1 MAKGNI
7 RKKGGNPPI
16 NPHGA
21 GWPTGHGGGKGPSGG
36 GRGGN
41 PPRH

>member
-1 MAKGNI
+1 MSKHNGQ
-7 RKKGGNPPI
+7 PPV

-21 GWPTGHGGGKGPSGG
+21 GWPPTTGGKSGG

-41 PPRH
+41 PPRGK